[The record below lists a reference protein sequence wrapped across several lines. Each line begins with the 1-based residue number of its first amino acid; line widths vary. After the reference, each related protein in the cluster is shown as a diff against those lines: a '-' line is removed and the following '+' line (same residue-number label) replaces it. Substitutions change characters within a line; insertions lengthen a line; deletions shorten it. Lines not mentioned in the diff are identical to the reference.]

1 MEFFVVLYDVTPA
14 DDVLV
19 GAVVVNK
26 NAETQ
31 QVGDFESEWEIWRWS
46 FLYLDFFWIIQKTS
60 HY

>member
-31 QVGDFESEWEIWRWS
+31 QVGDFESE
-46 FLYLDFFWIIQKTS
+46 
-60 HY
+60 